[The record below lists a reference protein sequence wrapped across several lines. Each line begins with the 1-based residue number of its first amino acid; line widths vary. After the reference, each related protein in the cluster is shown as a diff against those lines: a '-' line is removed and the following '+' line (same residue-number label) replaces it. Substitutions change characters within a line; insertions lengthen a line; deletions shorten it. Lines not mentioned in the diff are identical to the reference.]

1 MSNTDTFFQFQLQIL
16 ATRIQIAAAKEYEAD
31 WLKNGGKVV
40 RDGGGRFA
48 KKGGD
53 DSSEKIG
60 PYSVESKD
68 GMTAVTV
75 TKTEDDPDGY
85 KAFDKAIAELSEKA
99 IADAAKDPAERRK
112 AGLTP
117 DLPGGKM
124 IASLVNKW
132 KEDPGGIKA
141 FDKAIAGIRENLR
154 KTFKD
159 DNSAFGK
166 EIRSKDD
173 PQPPK
178 GASLKDKLDFQVMHY
193 AKLEQKFTSKEGQA
207 LPKEKRQTLF
217 GKLIKAAVPV
227 ATVVA
232 LDTAMSLA
240 GFAALGFNVAAEPL
254 IIGVLVGR
262 AVTPIVVDTAVAVG
276 GDKLGKLLDIDLP
289 DKGTIT
295 RTLGEYV
302 VSYTF
307 GGSLAGYGAMIRGIL
322 DARTAAKAKEYGKTA
337 KDNFDK
343 LSKSLA

>member
-1 MSNTDTFFQFQLQIL
+1 MDIFNEYFLMSNTDTFFQFQLQIL

-40 RDGGGRFA
+40 RDEGGRFA

-60 PYSVESKD
+60 SYSVESKD

-99 IADAAKDPAERRK
+99 IADAAKNPAERRK

-207 LPKEKRQTLF
+207 LPKEKKQTLL
-217 GKLIKAAVPV
+217 GKLLKAVVPV
-227 ATVVA
+227 AGIVAGNTAATVAEVA
-232 LDTAMSLA
+232 LV
-240 GFAALGFNVAAEPL
+240 GINVAAEPY
-254 IIGVLVGR
+254 IIGLLIGR
-262 AVTPIVVDTAVAVG
+262 AIVPIVVDTSVALGSDAMEAVG
-276 GDKLGKLLDIDLP
+276 IDLP
-289 DKGTIT
+289 DKGTVHRVIAEFLVSSV
-295 RTLGEYV
+295 LGV
-302 VSYTF
+302 L
-307 GGSLAGYGAMIRGIL
+307 SLGWEHCIEDGLML
-322 DARTAAKAKEYGKTA
+322 
-337 KDNFDK
+337 NQ
-343 LSKSLA
+343 